1 MEYTAHTTLD
11 IAFFPP
17 PGYLLGRGILSV
29 HIDHDNLHCRTEG
42 DVEAK
47 LLIPLICS
55 ELYLAVPSLN
65 FFSKEYLAPS
75 EIDKGAKVTGG
86 YYPDFSVWING
97 FPVVLVEAKAP
108 GVPVEQA
115 YREAQLYARH
125 LNTQRPAGL
134 NPANFI
140 IASSGTRV
148 LFGKWDAPP
157 EFDIHFKLLRPGSQ
171 FLQDVQRVYGFPALR
186 QYALECLR
194 KVKPNRGRRPFNKA
208 GGQAVIN
215 AKRPLNSFAADL
227 SPVLR
232 RYFTSRDASDIREI
246 SKRAYVSSAEV
257 TEYDKVFEALLKDRV
272 QVHKDTIVEQL
283 ETTKTSEPHVAKA
296 VASFDEERPDG
307 GQLQIVQGAVGAG
320 KSLFIRRYKEV
331 LQPLE
336 LQSRCRWAWVD
347 FGSGSFDL
355 SNAQGW
361 LCRAFNESFQA
372 ENPSINFASREVLW
386 GIFSKQIQRRKP
398 IYDDVAVWDKTK
410 AAILRNEDL
419 QKWQDDTIEYAIGL
433 ANHILGQRQ
442 ELLLVVMDNV
452 DRLDLKTQLNIFQ
465 LALWFMSQTKAFVVL
480 QMRDETYE
488 RFKTKPPLDTFRA
501 GIAFHISPPRF
512 IDVVRKRLD
521 LSLEYLSSKSAQT
534 QSYTLPSGAR
544 IVIPTSELGRFLQE
558 LYIEL
563 FERRRNISR
572 VMESL
577 AGRDVRR
584 ALDMFV
590 SIITSGHL
598 GEDAITSQVRGG
610 KEIRI
615 TEHNLL
621 KILMRTDYQLFS
633 DQSGFVSNV
642 FHFEN
647 EWVRPSNFLV
657 IEILFYLSARRKQSG
672 QIGIEGYFTVEHLCD
687 EMQRL
692 GFDPED
698 VQKAVIYALARYLVD
713 ADHMGNIS
721 VGPADSVK
729 ISASGYI
736 HLRTLVERLEYL
748 YGVLPVTR
756 ITDEKILDV
765 FAEAIVR
772 EIRLG
777 DLSARA
783 KLQVVEVFRRYL
795 GKQAKEFAEAAGHA
809 FDLNDRNSG
818 AAYVLR
824 AMDRGIMRFYRREG
838 AKLEADPLD

>member
-1 MEYTAHTTLD
+1 M
-11 IAFFPP
+11 
-17 PGYLLGRGILSV
+17 
-29 HIDHDNLHCRTEG
+29 HIDHDNLNCKTEG

-47 LLIPLICS
+47 LLIPLIRS
-55 ELYLAVPSLN
+55 ELYLNVPAQS

-75 EIDKGAKVTGG
+75 EIDKGAKVAGG

-97 FPVVLVEAKAP
+97 FPIVLVEAKAP

-125 LNTQRPAGL
+125 LNSQRPTGL

-157 EFDIHFKLLRPGSQ
+157 DFDIHFKLLRPGSQ
-171 FLQDVQRVYGFPALR
+171 QLQDVQGVYGFPALR
-186 QYALECLR
+186 QYAFECLQE
-194 KVKPNRGRRPFNKA
+194 VKPNRGRRPFNKA
-208 GGQAVIN
+208 GGQAIIN
-215 AKRPLNSFAADL
+215 AKKALNSFAADL

-232 RYFTSRDASDIREI
+232 RYFTSKDASDIREI

-257 TEYDKVFEALLKDRV
+257 TEYDKVFEALLRDRV
-272 QVHKDTIVEQL
+272 QFHNDTIVEQL

-296 VASFDEERPDG
+296 VAAFDEERPAG

-331 LQPLE
+331 LQSSE
-336 LQSRCRWAWVD
+336 LQARCRWAWVD

-355 SNAQGW
+355 SNAQEW
-361 LCRAFNESFQA
+361 LCRSFNESFQA
-372 ENPSINFASREVLW
+372 ENPGIDFTSREVLW
-386 GIFSKQIQRRKP
+386 GIFAKQIQRRKP
-398 IYDDVAVWDKTK
+398 IYDDVAEWDETK

-419 QKWQDDTIEYAIGL
+419 QKWQDSAIDYASGL
-433 ANHILGQRQ
+433 ANLVLGQRQ

-452 DRLDLKTQLNIFQ
+452 DRLNLETQLHVFQ
-465 LALWFMSQTKAFVVL
+465 LALWFMGQTKAFIVL

-521 LSLEYLSSKSAQT
+521 LSLDYLSSRSAQT
-534 QSYTLPSGAR
+534 QTYTLPSGAR
-544 IVIPTSELGRFLQE
+544 IVVPTSELGRFLQE
-558 LYIEL
+558 LYVEL

-577 AGRDVRR
+577 AGKDVRR

-598 GEDAITSQVRGG
+598 GEDAITSHVRGG

-647 EWVRPSNFLV
+647 EWTRPSNFLL
-657 IEILFYLSARRKQSG
+657 IEILFYLAAHRKRAG
-672 QIGIEGYFTVEHLCD
+672 QIGIEGYFTVEHLVE
-687 EMQRL
+687 EMQRR
-692 GFDPED
+692 GYDPD
-698 VQKAVIYALARYLVD
+698 DTAKAVTHVLTRYLVD

-721 VGPADSVK
+721 VGFADSVK

-736 HLRTLVERLEYL
+736 HLRMLVERLEYL
-748 YGVLPVTR
+748 YGILPVTR
-756 ITDEKILDV
+756 VTDEKAVAI
-765 FAEAIVR
+765 FAEAIKR
-772 EIRLG
+772 ELRLG

-783 KLQVVEVFRRYL
+783 KVQNVEVFRRYL
-795 GKQAKEFAEAAGHA
+795 AKQAKDFAETAGLA

-824 AMDRGIMRFYRREG
+824 AMDRGISRFYRQ
-838 AKLEADPLD
+838 EAEKVETDPLD